1 MRTTLTLLLSRFA
14 ASTSGAAMSRKSAS
28 VSASRRIEGP
38 SSAAATG
45 LALARPSTSASISIR
60 TKRESGELIV
70 CPSHRRSERR
80 MKAWLAP
87 VHPNVRC
94 HQPRRGPSPEAS
106 ASSLS
111 AVGTGASAAAQL
123 LLPAR
128 PSPSWLGTSAPALP
142 AWRLLRSPA
151 GSASAGS
158 GLGRGDDLGRLVRL
172 LRSRPA
178 GFRLR
183 LRRSFDFRNRWL
195 VLDRALDHGRAVRLD
210 ESLRARHL
218 QRQRRCACPGGAGA
232 CDRQSEPLRLRAAV
246 RQSPLPCPPPAP
258 RRIQNRLRPRPL
270 EPLRPRGGR
279 VRVRPGACGDD
290 GGPDRSS
297 CS

>member
-1 MRTTLTLLLSRFA
+1 MRTTLTLLLSRSA
-14 ASTSGAAMSRKSAS
+14 ASTSGAAMSRNSAS

-111 AVGTGASAAAQL
+111 AVGTGASAAAASAAGSSFAFL
-123 LLPAR
+123 AR
-128 PSPSWLGTSAPALP
+128 DFRAGFAGLASSAV
-142 AWRLLRSPA
+142 PA
-151 GSASAGS
+151 GSVSAGTDS
-158 GLGRGDDLGRLVRL
+158 GAATTSAALSAFFARVLRGLG
-172 LRSRPA
+172 
-178 GFRLR
+178 LR
-183 LRRSFDFRNRWL
+183 LRRSFHFRDRWL
-195 VLDRALDHGRAVRLD
+195 FLDRALDHGRAVRFDSRFRRGIFSDSVGALAPAAPALAIASRS
-210 ESLRARHL
+210 SLVFGRPLGSHL
-218 QRQRRCACPGGAGA
+218 GGVLRRPLAG
-232 CDRQSEPLRLRAAV
+232 L
-246 RQSPLPCPPPAP
+246 
-258 RRIQNRLRPRPL
+258 QNRLRLPSSGASPPSRRPRPR
-270 EPLRPRGGR
+270 PPRRLRRR
-279 VRVRPGACGDD
+279 RRPG
-290 GGPDRSS
+290 RSS